1 MGDDTGFSNAG
12 TVGEYFTYGCFDSVN
27 ITRKFFCKDECNK
40 EEDILVETE
49 ENTAQN
55 DRYIIEYFEGSPYGL
70 YVTIT
75 QLKKSDTGW
84 YRCGY
89 GRASSPDS
97 SETFEIFVVD
107 GEFYI
112 SFSVHILFNEY
123 QVLNG

>member
-1 MGDDTGFSNAG
+1 MTR
-12 TVGEYFTYGCFDSVN
+12 GCIDSVN
-27 ITRKFFCKDECNK
+27 VSRKFFCKDECNK

-49 ENTAQN
+49 ENRAQN
-55 DRYIIEYFEGSPYGL
+55 DRYSVEYIEGSVSGL

-75 QLKKSDTGW
+75 QLKKSDTGR

-97 SETFEIFVVD
+97 SNTFRILVVD

-112 SFSVHILFNEY
+112 
-123 QVLNG
+123 